1 MGQMSLRSSVIFFLS
16 YRPSCQKRL
25 TMALVVIYQQ
35 KENAR
40 IKKPL
45 VFICAPFDVRF
56 NTMGMHPPPPIK
68 KGLEEM
74 RLEFPELKYKR
85 EQRIEDYQS
94 KRFIGCLRYQVSW
107 KVYGMVKG
115 IHF

>member
-1 MGQMSLRSSVIFFLS
+1 
-16 YRPSCQKRL
+16 
-25 TMALVVIYQQ
+25 
-35 KENAR
+35 
-40 IKKPL
+40 
-45 VFICAPFDVRF
+45 
-56 NTMGMHPPPPIK
+56 
-68 KGLEEM
+68 M

-115 IHF
+115 YIFDHRVQIFAPLPSVFFLGGGGRGVE